1 MSVLTAWS
9 LGVPPK
15 LVTSHV
21 YRNSLLL
28 SNIGKGDDAETRRWG
43 QDTGEDFHLGVK
55 KTWGRSRTYKASGL
69 LKTVCFSS
77 SQLHKEMLGEQR
89 VLGTGETGWESRLCP
104 LLAVT
109 LGKSLSPSVPQF
121 SHP

>member
-28 SNIGKGDDAETRRWG
+28 SNIGKGDDGETRRQG
-43 QDTGEDFHLGVK
+43 QNTEEDFHLGVK

-77 SQLHKEMLGEQR
+77 SQLRKEMLGVQR
-89 VLGTGETGWESRLCP
+89 MLGTWETVWMGITTLP
-104 LLAVT
+104 LASSDLRQVT
-109 LGKSLSPSVPQF
+109 
-121 SHP
+121 